1 MDAGVGD
8 YGPAYPARFAA
19 YGGDK
24 TFAEDWECE
33 TCPTISGALGR
44 GDDVEVLCG
53 CVSGG
58 FGAGGGDVERGGT
71 GRGRLASVESDG
83 KVKLLRHSGVGG
95 ACDIDGDEENQIKL
109 LRHSNGV
116 LMGRNLLTL

>member
-1 MDAGVGD
+1 MEENISDAGV
-8 YGPAYPARFAA
+8 A
-19 YGGDK
+19 
-24 TFAEDWECE
+24 
-33 TCPTISGALGR
+33 
-44 GDDVEVLCG
+44 
-53 CVSGG
+53 
-58 FGAGGGDVERGGT
+58 
-71 GRGRLASVESDG
+71 